1 MSDSSSGGFA
11 MVLHRIEDPSTSAC
25 SLQARPARRREL
37 SPTGNHRAV
46 SDDASCGTLYAGC
59 GAGQAL
65 QVAAAEDGTV
75 RCTPA
80 TQPWMCR
87 AWSAQTPRQ
96 PAEPGPPRVPSAAA
110 AEDRLRAHQA
120 RAERRPSALPP
131 RPPASPSPGS
141 PPARARS
148 TSAATRPPATRTPPA
163 TSSAARRSCA
173 APLLFA
179 GPPSSMARLSRFK
192 QKLAGECC
200 WSTPLPQASCA
211 AGELICRR
219 AGRGAS
225 SGPEK
230 LRPEEAA
237 DGREPKAGGEGE
249 EDQGSRRGRGCG
261 AGMRCYQQVN
271 NVWGVYNTSCPPGAP
286 PELPSSTRQS
296 LPAIIDCLW
305 PAGPV

>member
-1 MSDSSSGGFA
+1 MEPPNPA
-11 MVLHRIEDPSTSAC
+11 ATHLHA
-25 SLQARPARRREL
+25 LGAAR
-37 SPTGNHRAV
+37 
-46 SDDASCGTLYAGC
+46 
-59 GAGQAL
+59 GQTAL
-65 QVAAAEDGTV
+65 
-75 RCTPA
+75 
-80 TQPWMCR
+80 
-87 AWSAQTPRQ
+87 
-96 PAEPGPPRVPSAAA
+96 SAAA
-110 AEDRLRAHQA
+110 AERLRAHQA
-120 RAERRPSALPP
+120 GGDRRPSALPA
-131 RPPASPSPGS
+131 RPAGSPSPSS
-141 PPARARS
+141 PPACARS
-148 TSAATRPPATRTPPA
+148 TSAATRPPAARPPP
-163 TSSAARRSCA
+163 TWSSAARRSCA

-305 PAGPV
+305 PPGPATTPSNHTAEAYSRSLLKPTKDL

>member
-1 MSDSSSGGFA
+1 
-11 MVLHRIEDPSTSAC
+11 
-25 SLQARPARRREL
+25 
-37 SPTGNHRAV
+37 
-46 SDDASCGTLYAGC
+46 
-59 GAGQAL
+59 
-65 QVAAAEDGTV
+65 
-75 RCTPA
+75 
-80 TQPWMCR
+80 MCR
-87 AWSAQTPRQ
+87 AWSARTPRQ
-96 PAEPGPPRVPSAAA
+96 PAEPGPRHLPSAAA

-120 RAERRPSALPP
+120 RADRRPSALPP

-141 PPARARS
+141 PPACARS
-148 TSAATRPPATRTPPA
+148 TSAATRPPAPRPPP
-163 TSSAARRSCA
+163 TWSSAARRSCA

-305 PAGPV
+305 KRTFGA

>member
-1 MSDSSSGGFA
+1 MRSY
-11 MVLHRIEDPSTSAC
+11 I
-25 SLQARPARRREL
+25 
-37 SPTGNHRAV
+37 TGNQRAV

-59 GAGQAL
+59 GAAQAL
-65 QVAAAEDGTV
+65 QVAAAEVGTV
-75 RCTPA
+75 RPTSA
-80 TQPWMCR
+80 TQPWMSR
-87 AWSAQTPRQ
+87 SWSAQTPRQ

-148 TSAATRPPATRTPPA
+148 ASAATRPPATRPPS
-163 TSSAARRSCA
+163 TRSSAARRRSRGAA
-173 APLLFA
+173 APCL
-179 GPPSSMARLSRFK
+179 PSTSTVRLSRFK

-200 WSTPLPQASCA
+200 WPTPLPQASCA

-225 SGPEK
+225 YGPEK

-237 DGREPKAGGEGE
+237 LALDTKAGAEG
-249 EDQGSRRGRGCG
+249 QGGRGADVRPGCG
-261 AGMRCYQQVN
+261 AASPR
-271 NVWGVYNTSCPPGAP
+271 NVRTS
-286 PELPSSTRQS
+286 
-296 LPAIIDCLW
+296 
-305 PAGPV
+305 

>member
-1 MSDSSSGGFA
+1 
-11 MVLHRIEDPSTSAC
+11 
-25 SLQARPARRREL
+25 
-37 SPTGNHRAV
+37 
-46 SDDASCGTLYAGC
+46 
-59 GAGQAL
+59 
-65 QVAAAEDGTV
+65 
-75 RCTPA
+75 
-80 TQPWMCR
+80 
-87 AWSAQTPRQ
+87 
-96 PAEPGPPRVPSAAA
+96 
-110 AEDRLRAHQA
+110 
-120 RAERRPSALPP
+120 
-131 RPPASPSPGS
+131 
-141 PPARARS
+141 
-148 TSAATRPPATRTPPA
+148 
-163 TSSAARRSCA
+163 
-173 APLLFA
+173 
-179 GPPSSMARLSRFK
+179 MARLSRFK

-296 LPAIIDCLW
+296 LPAAIARLW
-305 PAGPV
+305 PSRNGIGTPKNMREFSMGTQQEVYWYLQYCKAPTLPDWVFAHLPSGPGFRRRPDFRPPSRAGVGRCIPLGGRLGGFVTP

>member
-1 MSDSSSGGFA
+1 MS
-11 MVLHRIEDPSTSAC
+11 
-25 SLQARPARRREL
+25 PARRAATEL
-37 SPTGNHRAV
+37 CRTGAY
-46 SDDASCGTLYAGC
+46 STSSTSQLP
-59 GAGQAL
+59 
-65 QVAAAEDGTV
+65 AA
-75 RCTPA
+75 
-80 TQPWMCR
+80 
-87 AWSAQTPRQ
+87 
-96 PAEPGPPRVPSAAA
+96 
-110 AEDRLRAHQA
+110 DRLRAHQA
-120 RAERRPSALPP
+120 RGDRRPSALPP
-131 RPPASPSPGS
+131 ALLAAPSSADRPPARQERQRR
-141 PPARARS
+141 PALLPRARL
-148 TSAATRPPATRTPPA
+148 RRG
-163 TSSAARRSCA
+163 ARRLGGGA
-173 APLLFA
+173 VALLFA

-296 LPAIIDCLW
+296 LPAIIDCL
-305 PAGPV
+305 